1 MHSRVT
7 SRWVPLIALAAMLS
21 AVPALVFADHPP
33 TVSRTSV
40 AKPILPGALAPAVTL
55 AAADV
60 PAPLGRFFEVGYA
73 VSDLGTAMARFT
85 QVLGVQWNPIQSGT
99 LPVRL
104 QYGQVEVIHFD
115 TVVSAQGPPYVELVH
130 ASGASGANPWQATST
145 FSPTHI
151 GFAVTNLAARSD
163 ALVAAGFP
171 RIATVDVPGQSA
183 AVFAYHRGPGNIT
196 IELVDATI
204 APPGVCDTA
213 GSVFCAP

>member
-7 SRWVPLIALAAMLS
+7 SRWVPLFALAAVLS
-21 AVPALVFADHPP
+21 AVPALVFAGHSPA
-33 TVSRTSV
+33 VSRSSA
-40 AKPILPGALAPAVTL
+40 AKPISPGALAPAVTL
-55 AAADV
+55 AADV
-60 PAPLGRFFEVGYA
+60 PAPLGRFFETGYA

-99 LPVRL
+99 LPIRL
-104 QYGQVEVIHFD
+104 QGGQVETIHFD
-115 TVVSAQGPPYVELVH
+115 TVLSAQGPPYVELVH
-130 ASGASGANPWQATST
+130 ASGASGANPWQATPS

-171 RIATVDVPGQSA
+171 RIATVDIPGQSA